1 VYTGIKKN
9 IKRITRMKTLPLLY
23 LILLSC
29 LFLFSSLSLA
39 QTNCTRYLGGE
50 ITCTSPGGY
59 RVEAREHINGQTS
72 YYDSNGNVGTVNQH
86 PNGGVSI
93 TPTHVGSSYPAGTS
107 SLGTVGERSIG
118 YQRIEL
124 FK

>member
-1 VYTGIKKN
+1 
-9 IKRITRMKTLPLLY
+9 MKTLPLLF
-23 LILLSC
+23 LLPLS
-29 LFLFSSLSLA
+29 FLSFSSLSFA
-39 QTNCTRYLGGE
+39 QTNCTKYIGGV
-50 ITCTSPGGY
+50 ISCTGPGGY
-59 RVEAREHINGQTS
+59 RVEAREGINGQTS

-93 TPTHVGSSYPAGTS
+93 TPTHVGSSYPPGTS